1 MSEKWQELGY
11 YSAASSRS
19 AQQTKARYARK
30 RAAAEVERLRKLGA
44 DEAWIK
50 RVTTGSHSGSTQ
62 PTGGPTNR

>member
-30 RAAAEVERLRKLGA
+30 RVAAEVARLQKLGA

-50 RVTTGSHSGSTQ
+50 RVTTGGEERADA
-62 PTGGPTNR
+62 PF